1 MTEEKM
7 SVPVPLPRVA
17 AFEKLGYGMF
27 VHWGIYSQ
35 MGRGEWA
42 MHYYQIPI
50 PEYEKLVDT
59 FTACDFDAE
68 ELART
73 ARDAGMKYITLTT
86 RHHDGFSLYD
96 TCGLN
101 TYDAPHSP
109 AGRDL
114 VAEFVAAC
122 RKYDIVPF
130 FYHTTLDWH
139 WRGKK
144 TQDLSEEEFNEYL
157 EYLRESVA
165 VLCRNYGKIGGLWFD
180 GNWSRK
186 DSDWKESELYGT
198 IRKYQPD
205 AIIVNNTGLW
215 ELGRIGHPE
224 IDSVTYEQGNASF
237 IDREGH
243 AKYVAGEVCRT
254 MNNHWAIGRN
264 DFNYFSPRDIIEML
278 ARSRRC
284 RANLLLNIGPEAQG
298 AIPAYEKAALL
309 TAGKWCKMFE
319 EAIYDPVP
327 AEGVKCHGKDFMLQN
342 GKDFYYFVFDLRI
355 SGDANVIAGIGGTGA
370 RAIDNFTAQVKSA
383 CWMDNGE
390 EIRFA
395 QNTAHG
401 ILSVD
406 CTGFPYG
413 SNTVV
418 RVMKIQTA

>member
-1 MTEEKM
+1 M

-139 WRGKK
+139 WGGKK

-165 VLCRNYGKIGGLWFD
+165 VLCRNYGKIGGFWFD

-395 QNTAHG
+395 QNTEHG

-418 RVMKIQTA
+418 RVMKIQTV

>member
-1 MTEEKM
+1 M
-7 SVPVPLPRVA
+7 SVPVPLPRIE

-35 MGRGEWA
+35 MGKGEWA
-42 MHYYQIPI
+42 MHFYQIPI

-59 FTACDFDAE
+59 FTACDFNAE
-68 ELART
+68 DLART

-101 TYDAPHSP
+101 TYDAPYSP

-139 WRGKK
+139 WHGKK

-165 VLCRNYGKIGGLWFD
+165 ILCRNYGKIGGLWFD
-180 GNWSRK
+180 GNWSRP
-186 DSDWKESELYGT
+186 DSDWKEGELYGT

-205 AIIVNNTGLW
+205 AIIVNNTGLH

-224 IDSVTYEQGNASF
+224 IDSVTFEQGNASF

-264 DFNYFSPRDIIEML
+264 DFNFFSPRDIIEL
-278 ARSRRC
+278 LSRSRRC

-309 TAGKWCKMFE
+309 SAGKWCKMFE
-319 EAIYDPVP
+319 EAIYEPVP
-327 AEGVKCHGKDFMLQN
+327 ATEVKCHGRDFMLRN
-342 GKDFYYFVFDLRI
+342 GKDFYYFVFDLRV
-355 SGDANVIAGIGGTGA
+355 SGDANVATGIGGAGA
-370 RAIDNFTAQVKSA
+370 RAIDNFTSQVKSA
-383 CWMDNGE
+383 VWMDNNE

-395 QNTAHG
+395 QNIEHG

-406 CTGFPYG
+406 CTGYPYG
-413 SNTVV
+413 TNTVV

>member
-1 MTEEKM
+1 M

-165 VLCRNYGKIGGLWFD
+165 ILCRNYGKIGGLWFD

-309 TAGKWCKMFE
+309 TAGRWCKMFE

-395 QNTAHG
+395 QNTEYG